1 MLLWRF
7 DAPSALTGFQYDLA
21 FQQFG
26 RLCTTNHM
34 PRFMTLVVLFT
45 VVIAD
50 YPMKATDSDAI
61 SVDNGVT
68 LRPAFIS

>member
-1 MLLWRF
+1 M
-7 DAPSALTGFQYDLA
+7 AITLTGFQYDLA

-50 YPMKATDSDAI
+50 YPMKATDWDATFA
-61 SVDNGVT
+61 DNGVT
-68 LRPAFIS
+68 LKPDLIS